1 MTQPPIEDY
10 ALIGDCRSAA
20 LVSRA
25 GAIDRLCW
33 PRFDSPSVFAAL
45 LGTPD
50 HGRWLIAPHQ
60 PALSIGR
67 RYLPATLVLETIF
80 TTASGRVA
88 LIDFMLP
95 TGDGNH
101 LVRLVRGISGAVAIG
116 LHLTLRF
123 DYGTA
128 TPWVTRLPEGG
139 IHAVAG
145 PDQVTLRT
153 KAVLRGVDFATTAA
167 FTVAA
172 GETMGF
178 VLSHGAGHLPVPAP
192 IDPIA
197 ALAATE
203 AYWAEWSARGTY
215 RGRYADAVQ
224 RSLVTLKALTY
235 APTGGMVA
243 APTTSLPEAH
253 GGGRNWDYRY
263 CWLRDTAMALDAFL
277 HSGHFVEAKAW
288 SDWLHRSTA
297 GKPSDLRIM
306 YGLAGERRLAEWEAD
321 WLPGYQDARPVR
333 IGNGAAGQLQIDVY
347 GEVVAALSHARR
359 SGLAP
364 SADSWNL
371 QVKVMEHLETIWH
384 LPDEG
389 IWETRGGRQ
398 HFTFSKL
405 MAWLAFDQTIGSA
418 ERLSLPAPLA
428 RWRALRDQIHAEICA
443 RGFNTAR
450 NCFTQCYEGSELDAS
465 LLLLPRSGFL
475 PNDDPRIIATID
487 AIAADLMDGGLVRRY
502 RASDG
507 LPDHEATFL
516 PCSFWLAEAYAR
528 LGRQDQARALFD
540 RLLTLANDVGLLA
553 EEYDPVER
561 RQMGNFPQALTHTA
575 LIAAALLID

>member
-25 GAIDRLCW
+25 GAIDWLCW

-45 LGTPD
+45 LGTQH
-50 HGRWLIAPHQ
+50 HGRWLIAPRE
-60 PALSIGR
+60 PVLATSR
-67 RYLPATLVLETIF
+67 RYVPGTMVLETIF
-80 TTASGRVA
+80 TTASGKIA
-88 LIDFMLP
+88 LIDFMP
-95 TGDGNH
+95 PNGDSNH
-101 LVRLVRGISGAVAIG
+101 LVRLVRGIHGSVALD

-128 TPWVTRLPEGG
+128 IPWVTRLPEGG
-139 IHAVAG
+139 IRAVSG
-145 PDQVTLRT
+145 PDQVALRT
-153 KAVLRGVDFATTAA
+153 KAPLVGKDFATTAS
-167 FTVAA
+167 FTIAP
-172 GETMGF
+172 GETMSF
-178 VLSHGAGHLPVPAP
+178 TLSHGASHLPMPAA

-197 ALAATE
+197 ALAETE
-203 AYWAEWSARGTY
+203 AYWSEWSARGTY
-215 RGRYADAVQ
+215 RGRYEDAVQ
-224 RSLVTLKALTY
+224 RSLITLKALTY
-235 APTGGMVA
+235 TPTGGMVA

-306 YGLAGERRLAEWEAD
+306 YGLAGERRLAEWQAD
-321 WLPGYQDARPVR
+321 WLPGYQDAQPVR
-333 IGNGAAGQLQIDVY
+333 IGNGAAGQLQIDVF
-347 GEVVAALSHARR
+347 GEVIAALSHARHR
-359 SGLAP
+359 GLAP

-371 QVKVMEHLETIWH
+371 QIKVMEHLETIWH

-405 MAWLAFDQTIGSA
+405 MAWLAFDQTISSA
-418 ERLSLPAPLA
+418 ERLSLPAPLS
-428 RWRALRDQIHAEICA
+428 RWRAVRDQIHAEICT
-443 RGFNTAR
+443 RGFNAAR
-450 NCFTQCYEGSELDAS
+450 NSFTQCYDRNDLDAS

-475 PNDDPRIIATID
+475 PNDDPRIIGTID
-487 AIAADLMDGGLVRRY
+487 AIVADLMDGGLVRRY
-502 RASDG
+502 RAADG

-528 LGRQDQARALFD
+528 LGRQDAARELFD

-553 EEYDPVER
+553 EEYDPIQAR
-561 RQMGNFPQALTHTA
+561 HMGNFPQALTHTA
-575 LIAAALLID
+575 LIAAALLIE

>member
-1 MTQPPIEDY
+1 MNQPVIEDY
-10 ALIGDCRSAA
+10 AIIGDCRSAA

-25 GAIDRLCW
+25 GSIDWLCW

-45 LGTPD
+45 LGTQD
-50 HGRWLIAPHQ
+50 HGHWLIAPSE
-60 PALSIGR
+60 PVLSISR
-67 RYLPATLVLETIF
+67 RYLPGTKVLETIF
-80 TTASGRVA
+80 TTGAGVIA
-88 LIDFMLP
+88 LRDFMP
-95 TGDGNH
+95 PNQDGNH
-101 LVRLVRGISGAVAIG
+101 LIRLVRGITGTVAVR

-145 PDQVTLRT
+145 PDQVVLRT
-153 KAVLRGVDFATTAA
+153 AVPLVGKDFATIAD

-172 GETMGF
+172 GETIPF
-178 VLSHGAGHLPVPAP
+178 TLSHGPGHLPIPTA

-197 ALAATE
+197 ALAETE
-203 AYWAEWSARGTY
+203 AFWSEWSARGTY
-215 RGRYADAVQ
+215 RGRYEDAVQ
-224 RSLVTLKALTY
+224 RSLMTLKALTY

-277 HSGHFVEAKAW
+277 HSGHSTEARAW

-321 WLPGYQDARPVR
+321 WLPGYQGARPVR

-359 SGLAP
+359 RGLAP
-364 SADSWNL
+364 SRDSWNL
-371 QVKVMEHLETIWH
+371 QVKLMEHLETIWH

-398 HFTFSKL
+398 HFTFSKM
-405 MAWLAFDQTIGSA
+405 MAWLAFDQTISSA
-418 ERLSLPAPLA
+418 EQNGLLCPLD
-428 RWRALRDQIHAEICA
+428 RWRGVRDHLHAEICA
-443 RGFNTAR
+443 RGFNAAR
-450 NCFTQCYEGSELDAS
+450 NSFTQCYDGTDLDAS

-475 PNDDPRIIATID
+475 PPDDPRMIGTID
-487 AIAADLMDGGLVRRY
+487 AIAADLMEGGLVRRY

-528 LGRQDQARALFD
+528 IGRQDDARALFD

-553 EEYDPVER
+553 EEYDPIAR

-575 LIAAALLID
+575 LIAAALLIE

>member
-25 GAIDRLCW
+25 GSIDWLCW
-33 PRFDSPSVFAAL
+33 PRFDSPSLFAAL
-45 LGTPD
+45 LGTTD
-50 HGRWLIAPHQ
+50 NGHWLIAPHD
-60 PALSIGR
+60 PTHITSR
-67 RYLPATLVLETIF
+67 RYLPGTLVLETTV
-80 TTASGRVA
+80 TTASGTAA
-88 LIDFMLP
+88 LLDFMP
-95 TGDGNH
+95 PAGDGNH
-101 LVRLVRGISGAVAIG
+101 LIRLVRGISGTVALD

-139 IHAVAG
+139 LRAVAG

-153 KAVLRGVDFATTAA
+153 PVPLVGKDFATIAA
-167 FTVAA
+167 FTVTA
-172 GETMGF
+172 GETLPF
-178 VLSHGAGHLPVPAP
+178 TLSHGASHLPPPVLV
-192 IDPIA
+192 DPIA
-197 ALAATE
+197 ALGETE
-203 AYWAEWSARGTY
+203 AFWSDWSARGTY
-215 RGRYADAVQ
+215 HGRYEAAVQ

-277 HSGHFVEAKAW
+277 HSGHVIEAHAW
-288 SDWLHRSTA
+288 SDWLHRSAA

-321 WLPGYQDARPVR
+321 WLPGYQGARPVR
-333 IGNGAAGQLQIDVY
+333 IGNGAADQLQIDVY
-347 GEVVAALSHARR
+347 GEMIAALSHARQR
-359 SGLAP
+359 GLAP
-364 SADSWNL
+364 SANSWNL
-371 QVKVMEHLETIWH
+371 QVKLVEHLETIWH

-405 MAWLAFDQTIGSA
+405 MAWLALDQTITSA
-418 ERLSLPAPLA
+418 ERLSLPAPMP
-428 RWRALRDQIHAEICA
+428 RWRALRSQIHAEICA
-443 RGFNTAR
+443 RGFNADR
-450 NCFTQCYEGSELDAS
+450 NSFTQCYDGSDLDAS

-475 PNDDPRIIATID
+475 SPGDPRVIATID
-487 AIAADLMDGGLVRRY
+487 AIAADLMEGGFVRRY

-528 LGRQDQARALFD
+528 LGRQDAARILFD
-540 RLLTLANDVGLLA
+540 RLLTLTNDVGLLA
-553 EEYDPVER
+553 EEYDPIQR

-575 LIAAALLID
+575 LIAAALLIE

>member
-25 GAIDRLCW
+25 GAVDWLCW
-33 PRFDSPSVFAAL
+33 PRFDSPSVFAAV
-45 LGTPD
+45 LGTQD
-50 HGRWLIAPHQ
+50 HGHWLIAPRE
-60 PALSIGR
+60 PILATNR
-67 RYLPATLVLETIF
+67 RYVPGTLVLETIF
-80 TTASGRVA
+80 TTASGAVA
-88 LIDFMLP
+88 LIDFMP
-95 TGDGNH
+95 PNADGNH
-101 LVRLVRGISGAVAIG
+101 LVRLVRGLRGTVTLD
-116 LHLTLRF
+116 LHMTLRF
-123 DYGTA
+123 DYGSA
-128 TPWVTRLPEGG
+128 TPWVTRLAEGG
-139 IHAVAG
+139 IRAVAG
-145 PDQVTLRT
+145 PDQVVLRT
-153 KAVLRGVDFATTAA
+153 PVRLIGVDFATTAA

-172 GETMGF
+172 GETVPF
-178 VLSHGAGHLPVPAP
+178 SLSYGAGHLPMPVA

-197 ALAATE
+197 ALAETE
-203 AYWAEWSARGTY
+203 ATWSEWSARGTY
-215 RGRYADAVQ
+215 RGRYEPAVL
-224 RSLVTLKALTY
+224 RSLITLKALTY
-235 APTGGMVA
+235 TPTGGMVA

-321 WLPGYQDARPVR
+321 WLPGYQTAKPVR

-347 GEVVAALSHARR
+347 GEVIAALSHARH

-371 QVKVMEHLETIWH
+371 QIKVMEHLETIWH

-405 MAWLAFDQTIGSA
+405 MAWLAFDHTIGSA

-428 RWRALRDQIHAEICA
+428 RWRILRDHIHAEICA
-443 RGFNTAR
+443 RGFNPVR
-450 NCFTQCYEGSELDAS
+450 NSFTQCYDGTDLDAS

-475 PNDDPRIIATID
+475 PPNDPRIAGTVD
-487 AIAADLMDGGLVRRY
+487 AIAVDLMDGGLVRRY
-502 RASDG
+502 LASDG

-528 LGRQDQARALFD
+528 LGRQEQARVLFD
-540 RLLTLANDVGLLA
+540 RLLALANDVGLLA